1 MWALDQTGDER
12 GAKPAVAA
20 GDARSRAYV
29 RARRHSTR
37 VRVLRRAIPVG
48 AGLAIGLVAFVTL
61 FDPFGRMGVEGLSI
75 GGLNLSGTKITM
87 EQPRLTGFQKD
98 TRPYEITAS
107 HATQDVR
114 RPTQVELVTM
124 RGRLTLDDKGTKAH
138 LEAARGIFDTKNE
151 QLELRD
157 DVLVTTDSGYKAQL
171 RSAAVDFKANTVLSR
186 EPVRVE
192 MPGGTI
198 ESDGLE
204 VTDGGRRIVFEGRVR
219 SAFNPPE
226 ERGAVRTSDAAAPS
240 SRP

>member
-1 MWALDQTGDER
+1 
-12 GAKPAVAA
+12 
-20 GDARSRAYV
+20 
-29 RARRHSTR
+29 
-37 VRVLRRAIPVG
+37 
-48 AGLAIGLVAFVTL
+48 
-61 FDPFGRMGVEGLSI
+61 
-75 GGLNLSGTKITM
+75 M

-219 SAFNPPE
+219 STFNPPE

>member
-1 MWALDQTGDER
+1 MDQTLDER
-12 GAKPAVAA
+12 GVTPAAA
-20 GDARSRAYV
+20 MGRTRSRAYV
-29 RARRHSTR
+29 KARRHSTR
-37 VRVLRRAIPVG
+37 VRWLRRAIPLG
-48 AGLAIGLVAFVTL
+48 AGIAVALVAVVTL
-61 FDPFGRMGVEGLSI
+61 FDPFGRLGIEGMSMS
-75 GGLNLSGTKITM
+75 GLNLSGTKITM

-114 RPTQVELVTM
+114 RPTEVELVTM

-151 QLELRD
+151 RLELRD
-157 DVLVTTDSGYKAQL
+157 HVVVTTDSGYKAQL
-171 RSAAVDFKANTVLSR
+171 RSASIDFKANSVVSR
-186 EPVRVE
+186 DGVRVE
-192 MPGGTI
+192 IPGGTI
-198 ESDGLE
+198 ESDDLQ
-204 VTDGGRRIVFEGRVR
+204 VSDGGRRMVFEGRVR